1 MNEGI
6 DIALTGAKIAAGKN
20 QAASVAVHAISASYN
35 IAQMVRYRAL
45 CAELSYAQLPG
56 GIQGG
61 VGTLDQYR
69 RELMKHTILSGI
81 DVLSLLLIGVSGLN
95 KE

>member
-20 QAASVAVHAISASYN
+20 QAASIAVHALSASYN
-35 IAQMVRYRAL
+35 IAQMVRYQAL

-56 GIQGG
+56 GIQGN
-61 VGTLDQYR
+61 VETLDQYR
-69 RELMKHTILSGI
+69 RELMKHTILTGL
-81 DVLSLLLIGVSGLN
+81 DVLSLLLIGVIGLSQR
-95 KE
+95 

>member
-20 QAASVAVHAISASYN
+20 QAASVAVHALSASYN
-35 IAQMVRYRAL
+35 IAQMIRYRAL

-56 GIQGG
+56 GIQGS
-61 VGTLDQYR
+61 VDTLEQYR
-69 RELMKHTILSGI
+69 RELMKHTILTGL
-81 DVLSLLLIGVSGLN
+81 DVLSLLMIGVTVL
-95 KE
+95 KKR